1 MLRAVA
7 RPALLTALVAL
18 LGALVVVPATA
29 AGKPPLRLPA
39 HPHGLKAPVKVSK
52 ELDPVPRYQPQVSCQ
67 PGELAG
73 LRKLRSLVLRTYK
86 IGGAG
91 NAARL
96 CNEGTSEHADGRA
109 WDWMVAVKN
118 PKEKAA
124 AADFIA
130 WLTRDGGRA
139 ARRLGIMYVIYNQ
152 KIWGAYRAGDGWRP
166 SYDHVD
172 HVHISFSWNGARGN
186 TSFWKGTVQP
196 MDYGPCAVFKDQPGK
211 IVDAPNPKPCPAA
224 VALPRSSAYPTT
236 RLGEQAASV
245 KVAQRL
251 LGVGQTGVFDAAT
264 RNAVLAF
271 QKSHDVPWTGVLDE
285 TTWVALAP
293 DKVSYDAVKDLGAAA
308 ARRLGL
314 RSYDDAVLRPGSA
327 GRAVLVLQKAL
338 GRDAHRRTGYFGRS
352 LEAQVKATQKRLG
365 LKPTGV
371 WDANDWAA
379 LAR

>member
-1 MLRAVA
+1 MRRAVA

-29 AGKPPLRLPA
+29 AGKPPVKLPA
-39 HPHGLKAPVKVSK
+39 HPHGLKAPVKLPK

-130 WLTRDGGRA
+130 WATRDGGRN

-172 HVHISFSWNGARGN
+172 HVHVSFSWNGARGN
-186 TSFWKGTVQP
+186 TSFWKGKVQP
-196 MDYGPCAVFKDQPGK
+196 MDYGPCAVFKNQPGK
-211 IVDAPNPKPCPAA
+211 IFGHANPRPCPAL
-224 VALPRSSAYPTT
+224 VSLPRKSSYSTT
-236 RLGEQAASV
+236 RLGDRAASV

-251 LGVGQTGVFDAAT
+251 LDVRQTGVFDAAT
-264 RNAVLAF
+264 RRAVLAY
-271 QKSHDVPWTGVLDE
+271 QKSHDAPQTGALDE

-293 DKVSYDAVKDLGAAA
+293 GSVSYDAADDLGETA
-308 ARRLGL
+308 ARLLGQ
-314 RSYDDAVLRPGSA
+314 RRYDDLELKPGSA

-338 GRDAHRRTGYFGRS
+338 GRDEHRRTGYFGRS
-352 LEAQVKATQKRLG
+352 LEARVKLAQKRLG

-371 WDANDWAA
+371 WNANDWAA
-379 LAR
+379 LVP